1 MKVVF
6 FISYCLLHN
15 NKCSILSVFCIIDP
29 FLFNIVFHQNS
40 HLIVLLL
47 HFKKTQGK
55 RLVIHANLSFSR
67 GFFSY
72 AIIICVRKVFV
83 IVVLKKRAF
92 TVQKKL
98 KVKNGRKKVSIY
110 VRFVVDL
117 AIIVNFVTKKELV

>member
-6 FISYCLLHN
+6 SISCCLLHN
-15 NKCSILSVFCIIDP
+15 KTCSILFVFCIIDP

-40 HLIVLLL
+40 PLILLLL
-47 HFKKTQGK
+47 HFKKTQRK
-55 RLVIHANLSFSR
+55 KVVIHANWSFSQDL
-67 GFFSY
+67 FSR

-83 IVVLKKRAF
+83 IVVLNKRAF

-98 KVKNGRKKVSIY
+98 IVKNGRKKVLIY

-117 AIIVNFVTKKELV
+117 AIIVNFAIKKELV